1 MNINL
6 TTSVVN
12 TRNRI
17 LFYIQSNI
25 KKFKLTLTQHS
36 FKNIRRFFFAT
47 FLLLVSAAG
56 PLFANDYWQS
66 VDSVKCKRYER
77 SHGGSGDV
85 TSFGFACGSRIESG
99 LEDIFQCYAPDEK
112 GVCRPTSRFASRSR
126 LPAVGA
132 PETLDKDI
140 GCYRYK
146 DEAYIVV
153 ETSIPE
159 QVEDTIFH
167 YGSPE
172 KCYRYINGCEKAQIS
187 PDSVAQWAKTFYSC
201 ANTETTV
208 EGCHFSKNGL
218 ALVYD
223 EKGEMKIWNLEGLR
237 LYFDM
242 KSITSPTEFLEKA
255 ERENSRVA
263 KYTQIL
269 PYDFEEE
276 PTDSLANASVARAKG
291 MQVFSALKK
300 VDRISAKFA
309 TMQDAIKACKEW
321 KAKGAK

>member
-1 MNINL
+1 MTQHIIK
-6 TTSVVN
+6 
-12 TRNRI
+12 RNRGI
-17 LFYIQSNI
+17 
-25 KKFKLTLTQHS
+25 
-36 FKNIRRFFFAT
+36 FFAT
-47 FLLLVSAAG
+47 LLLLVFAAG

-77 SHGGSGDV
+77 SHGGSGGG
-85 TSFGFACGSRIESG
+85 TAFSFACGGRVESG

-112 GVCRPTSRFASRSR
+112 GVCRPSSRFASRSR

-167 YGSPE
+167 YGPPE
-172 KCYRYINGCEKAQIS
+172 KCYHYIDACKKAQIS
-187 PDSVAQWAKTFYSC
+187 PDSVAQWTKTFYSC

-255 ERENSRVA
+255 ERENSRAA
-263 KYTQIL
+263 KYTRIL

-276 PTDSLANASVARAKG
+276 PTDSLVKATVARAKG
-291 MQVFSALKK
+291 MQVYSALKK
-300 VDRISAKFA
+300 VDRISAKFP

>member
-1 MNINL
+1 MI
-6 TTSVVN
+6 
-12 TRNRI
+12 
-17 LFYIQSNI
+17 
-25 KKFKLTLTQHS
+25 
-36 FKNIRRFFFAT
+36 AA
-47 FLLLVSAAG
+47 FLLFVLATV

-66 VDSVKCKRYER
+66 VDSVKCQRLAPL
-77 SHGGSGDV
+77 HGGSGDG
-85 TSFGFACGSRIESG
+85 TAFSFACGGRVESG
-99 LEDIFQCYAPDEK
+99 IEDIFQCYAPDEK
-112 GVCRPTSRFASRSR
+112 GGCRQSSRFASRSR

-167 YGSPE
+167 YGPPE
-172 KCYRYINGCEKAQIS
+172 KCYHYIDDCEKAQIS

-201 ANTETTV
+201 TNTETTV
-208 EGCHFSKNGL
+208 EGCHFAKSGL

-242 KSITSPTEFLEKA
+242 KSITSPTEFIEKA
-255 ERENSRVA
+255 EKENSRA
-263 KYTQIL
+263 IKYTRIL

-276 PTDSLANASVARAKG
+276 PTDSLATATVARAKG
-291 MQVFSALKK
+291 MQVYSALKK
-300 VDRISAKFA
+300 VDRIYAKFS
-309 TMQDAIKACKEW
+309 TVQDAIKACKEW

>member
-1 MNINL
+1 MI
-6 TTSVVN
+6 
-12 TRNRI
+12 
-17 LFYIQSNI
+17 
-25 KKFKLTLTQHS
+25 
-36 FKNIRRFFFAT
+36 AA
-47 FLLLVSAAG
+47 FLLFVLASV

-66 VDSVKCKRYER
+66 IDSVKCKRLADL
-77 SHGGSGDV
+77 HGGSGGG
-85 TSFGFACGSRIESG
+85 TAFSFACGGRVESG

-167 YGSPE
+167 YGTPE
-172 KCYRYINGCEKAQIS
+172 KCYRYIGGCEKAQIS
-187 PDSVAQWAKTFYSC
+187 PDSVPQWAKTFYSC

-255 ERENSRVA
+255 ERENSRAA

>member
-1 MNINL
+1 M
-6 TTSVVN
+6 
-12 TRNRI
+12 
-17 LFYIQSNI
+17 
-25 KKFKLTLTQHS
+25 
-36 FKNIRRFFFAT
+36 
-47 FLLLVSAAG
+47 
-56 PLFANDYWQS
+56 
-66 VDSVKCKRYER
+66 
-77 SHGGSGDV
+77 
-85 TSFGFACGSRIESG
+85 ESG
-99 LEDIFQCYAPDEK
+99 PEDIFQCFSPDEK
-112 GVCRPTSRFASRSR
+112 GVCRPSSRFASRSR

-167 YGSPE
+167 YGPPE
-172 KCYRYINGCEKAQIS
+172 KCYHYIDDCEKAQIS

-201 ANTETTV
+201 TNTETTV
-208 EGCHFSKNGL
+208 EGCRFSKNGL
-218 ALVYD
+218 ALVY
-223 EKGEMKIWNLEGLR
+223 GENGVLKIWNLEGLR
-237 LYFDM
+237 LYLSM
-242 KSITSPTEFLEKA
+242 KSITNVTEFLEMA
-255 ERENSRVA
+255 ERENSRAA

-276 PTDSLANASVARAKG
+276 PTDSLAKASVARAKG

-300 VDRISAKFA
+300 VDRISGKFP

>member
-1 MNINL
+1 MTQHIIK
-6 TTSVVN
+6 
-12 TRNRI
+12 RNRGI
-17 LFYIQSNI
+17 
-25 KKFKLTLTQHS
+25 
-36 FKNIRRFFFAT
+36 FFAT
-47 FLLLVSAAG
+47 LLLFVLATG

-77 SHGGSGDV
+77 SHGGSGGG
-85 TSFGFACGSRIESG
+85 TAFSFACGGRVESG

-112 GVCRPTSRFASRSR
+112 GVCRPSSRFASRSR

-146 DEAYIVV
+146 DEVYIVV

-167 YGSPE
+167 YGPPE
-172 KCYRYINGCEKAQIS
+172 KCYHRIDVCEKAQIS

-223 EKGEMKIWNLEGLR
+223 DKGEMKIWNLEGLR

-242 KSITSPTEFLEKA
+242 KSITSPTEFIERAEK
-255 ERENSRVA
+255 ETSRA
-263 KYTQIL
+263 IKYTRIL

-276 PTDSLANASVARAKG
+276 PTDSLVKATVARAKG
-291 MQVFSALKK
+291 MQVYSALKK
-300 VDRISAKFA
+300 VDRISAKFP

>member
-1 MNINL
+1 ML
-6 TTSVVN
+6 YG
-12 TRNRI
+12 
-17 LFYIQSNI
+17 L
-25 KKFKLTLTQHS
+25 
-36 FKNIRRFFFAT
+36 KNIWGLFSTAI
-47 FLLLVSAAG
+47 LLLVSAAS
-56 PLFANDYWQS
+56 PLFANDYWQT
-66 VDSVKCKRYER
+66 VDAVKCER
-77 SHGGSGDV
+77 LADLHGGSGGG
-85 TSFGFACGSRIESG
+85 TAFSFACGGRVESG
-99 LEDIFQCYAPDEK
+99 SEDIFQCYAPDEK
-112 GVCRPTSRFASRSR
+112 GVCRPSSRFASRSR

-167 YGSPE
+167 YGPPE
-172 KCYRYINGCEKAQIS
+172 KCYHYIDDCEKAQIS

-201 ANTETTV
+201 TNTETTV
-208 EGCHFSKNGL
+208 EGCRFAKNGL

-242 KSITSPTEFLEKA
+242 KSITSPTEFIERAEK
-255 ERENSRVA
+255 ETSRA
-263 KYTQIL
+263 IKYTRIL

-276 PTDSLANASVARAKG
+276 PTDSLVKATVARAKG
-291 MQVFSALKK
+291 MQVYSALKK
-300 VDRISAKFA
+300 VDRISAKFP

>member
-1 MNINL
+1 
-6 TTSVVN
+6 
-12 TRNRI
+12 
-17 LFYIQSNI
+17 
-25 KKFKLTLTQHS
+25 
-36 FKNIRRFFFAT
+36 
-47 FLLLVSAAG
+47 
-56 PLFANDYWQS
+56 
-66 VDSVKCKRYER
+66 
-77 SHGGSGDV
+77 
-85 TSFGFACGSRIESG
+85 
-99 LEDIFQCYAPDEK
+99 
-112 GVCRPTSRFASRSR
+112 

-167 YGSPE
+167 YGTPE

-187 PDSVAQWAKTFYSC
+187 PDSVPQWAKTFYSC

-208 EGCHFSKNGL
+208 EGCHFLKNGL

-255 ERENSRVA
+255 ERENSRAA

>member
-1 MNINL
+1 MIA
-6 TTSVVN
+6 V
-12 TRNRI
+12 
-17 LFYIQSNI
+17 
-25 KKFKLTLTQHS
+25 
-36 FKNIRRFFFAT
+36 
-47 FLLLVSAAG
+47 FLLLVFASV

-77 SHGGSGDV
+77 LHGGSGGEFAF
-85 TSFGFACGSRIESG
+85 SFACGGRVESG
-99 LEDIFQCYAPDEK
+99 PEDIFQCFSPDEK
-112 GVCRPTSRFASRSR
+112 GVCRPSSRFASRSR

-172 KCYRYINGCEKAQIS
+172 KCYHYIDVCEKAQIS

-201 ANTETTV
+201 TNTETTA

-242 KSITSPTEFLEKA
+242 KSITSPTEFIERAEK
-255 ERENSRVA
+255 ETSRA
-263 KYTQIL
+263 IKYTRIL
-269 PYDFEEE
+269 PYHFEEE
-276 PTDSLANASVARAKG
+276 PTDSLVKATVARAKG
-291 MQVFSALKK
+291 MQVYSALKK

>member
-1 MNINL
+1 MI
-6 TTSVVN
+6 
-12 TRNRI
+12 
-17 LFYIQSNI
+17 
-25 KKFKLTLTQHS
+25 
-36 FKNIRRFFFAT
+36 AA
-47 FLLLVSAAG
+47 FLLFVLATG

-77 SHGGSGDV
+77 SHGGSGGG
-85 TSFGFACGSRIESG
+85 TAFSFACGGRVESG
-99 LEDIFQCYAPDEK
+99 PEDIFQCYAPDEK
-112 GVCRPTSRFASRSR
+112 GVCRPSSRFASRSR

-146 DEAYIVV
+146 DEVYIVV

-167 YGSPE
+167 YGPPE
-172 KCYRYINGCEKAQIS
+172 KCYHHIDVCEKAQIS

-201 ANTETTV
+201 TNTETTV
-208 EGCHFSKNGL
+208 EGCRFAKNGL

-242 KSITSPTEFLEKA
+242 KSITSPTEFIERAEK
-255 ERENSRVA
+255 ETSRA
-263 KYTQIL
+263 IKYTRIL
-269 PYDFEEE
+269 PYEFEEE
-276 PTDSLANASVARAKG
+276 PTDSLVKATVARAKG

-300 VDRISAKFA
+300 VDRISAKFP

-321 KAKGAK
+321 KPKGAK